1 MRMERGALAVVLTLV
16 AASGA
21 AAQNRGQRAAPFPP
35 QMRGQGDPQVIARG
49 KTLYDVQCKGC
60 HGADLRGGDLGGPNL
75 LRSQV
80 ALSDQNGELIT
91 PILEGSRQN
100 GGMPAMNLP
109 PDDEKAVVAYV
120 HSVIA
125 TIGNQGKPPSVGM
138 APQDIVVGN
147 AAEGKSFFD
156 AKCAGCHSATGD
168 MQGIGAKFE
177 DPKDLQ
183 NSWVSGG
190 GGRGRGGRGAGGV
203 DFNNPRT
210 PSVAVTMPSGEKVEG
225 KLVRVDDFLVT
236 LAMADGTIRSVRRMG
251 DTPKVDI
258 HDPMKGHKDLLPI
271 LTDKDMHDVTA
282 YLVSLK

>member
-1 MRMERGALAVVLTLV
+1 
-16 AASGA
+16 
-21 AAQNRGQRAAPFPP
+21 
-35 QMRGQGDPQVIARG
+35 MRGQGDPQVIARG